1 MYTTGE
7 LKQTGTQLNDVE
19 KALAHEQGRASS
31 LESSLAVMKQDL
43 NQLQDEKT
51 SLLAKV
57 GNHMTFTICRT
68 NQYWFIP
75 LPTQCTHYPCS

>member
-1 MYTTGE
+1 M
-7 LKQTGTQLNDVE
+7 KQTGTQLNDVE

-57 GNHMTFTICRT
+57 GNHVIFTVYRT
-68 NQYWFIP
+68 KSVLVHTVTYAVYASLF
-75 LPTQCTHYPCS
+75 